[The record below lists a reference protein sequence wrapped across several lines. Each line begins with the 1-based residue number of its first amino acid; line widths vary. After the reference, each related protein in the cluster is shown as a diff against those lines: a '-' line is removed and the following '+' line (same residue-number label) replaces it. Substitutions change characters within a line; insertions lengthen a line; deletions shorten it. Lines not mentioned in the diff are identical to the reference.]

1 MYIYIYVSTHSFF
14 VVNTILVCIYV
25 YMSYNC
31 WESCISHA
39 SGLGSLVSQAKRIIQ
54 IQFFYIAGN
63 FENIPDFRGP
73 GLKTFSKTIPMR
85 ARIELDSHFLS
96 RWTEYFLLVLAQF
109 SAGQFP
115 PSNLPPG
122 QYSLRSI
129 ITHIYNLYISFYFM
143 VIGKTKASQTGKLYR
158 GKIFPRKMLP
168 KVSYLP
174 IIWSESRASYL
185 FEVCHK
191 KKKYIH
197 IYR

>member
-73 GLKTFSKTIPMR
+73 GLKTFSKTIPMESLCVH
-85 ARIELDSHFLS
+85 AENRIPISCQGERIFFIGISSILS
-96 RWTEYFLLVLAQF
+96 WSIPIQQF
-109 SAGQFP
+109 AT
-115 PSNLPPG
+115 
-122 QYSLRSI
+122 RSI
-129 ITHIYNLYISFYFM
+129 FTYINFH
-143 VIGKTKASQTGKLYR
+143 
-158 GKIFPRKMLP
+158 
-168 KVSYLP
+168 SYLSVF
-174 IIWSESRASYL
+174 ILW
-185 FEVCHK
+185 
-191 KKKYIH
+191 
-197 IYR
+197 

>member
-1 MYIYIYVSTHSFF
+1 
-14 VVNTILVCIYV
+14 
-25 YMSYNC
+25 
-31 WESCISHA
+31 
-39 SGLGSLVSQAKRIIQ
+39 
-54 IQFFYIAGN
+54 
-63 FENIPDFRGP
+63 
-73 GLKTFSKTIPMR
+73 MR

-197 IYR
+197 IYRYIINLIFHFPSLICTRRSAVQVAIDERRIINR